1 MSVFD
6 LKAGQSGRITK
17 INVQGA
23 AAERLAALGFKC
35 GASVCALSFC
45 LFNTGVLVGVGAT
58 RVALRKKIAALV
70 EVEE

>member
-6 LKAGQSGRITK
+6 LRKGQSKRITK
-17 INVQGA
+17 IRVQGA
-23 AAERLAALGFKC
+23 AAERLKALGFKC
-35 GASVCALSFC
+35 GADVCALSFC

-58 RVALRKKIAALV
+58 RVALRKKIAALI